1 MHVLCFMDESANT
14 FTAMR
19 PQLERIAF
27 RILQSREEA
36 QAVVDSISLRFRW
49 QSAIL
54 DAPADSRAWLV
65 SATSRLA
72 LERWTAGDARRG
84 GVEDPLPAAPNR
96 IAALMDDI
104 LTATLV
110 ALEQLDPDARL
121 AFLLYDIFD
130 ADLAEVALTLGMS
143 EADCRGLVDQARHAL
158 HRHHHRKVT

>member
-1 MHVLCFMDESANT
+1 MDESANT

-36 QAVVDSISLRFRW
+36 RAVVDSVSLQFRW
-49 QSAIL
+49 QASIL
-54 DAPADSRAWLV
+54 GTPTDSRAWLM

-72 LERWTAGDARRG
+72 LERWTAGDARRHG
-84 GVEDPLPAAPNR
+84 AEASPPNAPLRTAP
-96 IAALMDDI
+96 LMEDI

-121 AFLLYDIFD
+121 AFLLHDIFD
-130 ADLAEVALTLGMS
+130 ADLDEVVMTLGRP
-143 EADCRGLVDQARHAL
+143 EADCRGLVDRARELL
-158 HRHHHRKVT
+158 HRHPHRKTP

>member
-1 MHVLCFMDESANT
+1 MDDPANT

-27 RILQSREEA
+27 RILQSREDA
-36 QAVVDSISLRFRW
+36 LAVVDNVALRFRW

-54 DAPADSRAWLV
+54 DAPTDSRAWLV

-72 LERWTAGDARRG
+72 LERWAAGDARRSG
-84 GVEDPLPAAPNR
+84 AEASPPAAPHR
-96 IAALMDDI
+96 IATLTEDI

-110 ALEQLDPDARL
+110 ALERLDPDARL

-130 ADLAEVALTLGMS
+130 ADLDEVAMTLGRPES
-143 EADCRGLVDQARHAL
+143 ECRGLVDHARAVL
-158 HRHHHRKVT
+158 HRHHHRQMP